1 MPPLSRVTV
10 SGLAHSVEGEG
21 FGDTLNC
28 RKRKDA
34 LEKKTPHH
42 GVQQGQRLL
51 SLRSLQGQNRQNT
64 AKSSG
69 TSTHSATFSALACP
83 GMCLWRR
90 FPAAWKEVS
99 PHASPGA
106 GRWELPLLPLS
117 RPGPSAV
124 IQRQVA
130 AGTAAVRALVEA
142 ESAACLGSGVQT
154 PCDPGQPRQPGVS
167 SGWGTRRQHRRG
179 GNLCLSPTSLTRRK
193 E

>member
-1 MPPLSRVTV
+1 M
-10 SGLAHSVEGEG
+10 EGEG

-42 GVQQGQRLL
+42 RVQQGQRLL

-106 GRWELPLLPLS
+106 GRWELPLLSLW
-117 RPGPSAV
+117 RPGPSTV

-130 AGTAAVRALVEA
+130 AGTAAVRALLEA
-142 ESAACLGSGVQT
+142 ESARCV
-154 PCDPGQPRQPGVS
+154 PRQRRADTPRPGAAS
-167 SGWGTRRQHRRG
+167 PARRQLGLGNAPAAQAREK
-179 GNLCLSPTSLTRRK
+179 NLCLSPTSLRRRK